1 MVLSGILPIDQL
13 REYTAP
19 ITLLVK
25 SIPPK
30 ILEALY
36 GITIITNDLEG
47 EHQERLCTFEEFLRP
62 FASKYRITYNY

>member
-25 SIPPK
+25 HIPAH
-30 ILEALY
+30 ILEKIY
-36 GITIITNDLEG
+36 GITIVTNDKEG
-47 EHQERLCTFEEFLRP
+47 EHQDREATFEEFLRP
-62 FASKYRITYNY
+62 FASKS

>member
-25 SIPPK
+25 HVPRHILEKMYGIK
-30 ILEALY
+30 ILTTDNA
-36 GITIITNDLEG
+36 GD
-47 EHQERLCTFEEFLRP
+47 HQEREATYEEFLRP
-62 FASKYRITYNY
+62 FASSLL

>member
-25 SIPPK
+25 HIPK
-30 ILEALY
+30 SILENLY
-36 GITIITNDLEG
+36 GIKIITQDKAGDHE
-47 EHQERLCTFEEFLRP
+47 EREATYEEFLRP
-62 FASKYRITYNY
+62 FASIYTHASI